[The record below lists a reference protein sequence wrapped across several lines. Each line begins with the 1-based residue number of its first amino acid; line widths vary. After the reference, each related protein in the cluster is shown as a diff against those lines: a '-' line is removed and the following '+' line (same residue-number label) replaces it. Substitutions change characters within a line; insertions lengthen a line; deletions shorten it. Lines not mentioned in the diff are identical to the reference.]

1 MFRLILAVFL
11 GSGTGGVFRY
21 LVSLLSSRLSGTS
34 MLSLGSLGPL
44 PVATLAVN
52 LAGCFLIGLFYAFAV
67 RHSSGC
73 SETVRLMLTTGFCG
87 GLTTFSTFSQE
98 SLTLIQSG
106 HIAGALLYIGVS
118 LIAGLAAV
126 YLGTLLIAP
135 R

>member
-11 GSGTGGVFRY
+11 GSGTGGVLRY
-21 LVSLLSSRLSGTS
+21 LVGLLFNRLSGAS
-34 MLSLGSLGPL
+34 MQSLGSLGPL

-52 LAGCFLIGLFYAFAV
+52 LAGCFLIGLFYAFSV
-67 RHSSGC
+67 RYSSEC

-126 YLGTLLIAP
+126 DLGTLLFAS